1 MVRTS
6 RISKD
11 PETRK
16 REIIDA
22 AQVLFIEKG
31 FAETRISDIARKL
44 GVSQGVFY
52 YYFATKEDVIAEIVS
67 GYMSELIAESER
79 ALSGLLDPLARLAAM
94 AEVQRTLNGR
104 VNAQIHAIKGVDIH
118 ERIIRALVLD
128 YVPLMQRAL
137 DGDCANPDTRYW
149 LEIMVVAGNVLFDPG
164 LFTWPA
170 DGHTARVKHLIDLME
185 RTRNLPAGSLGFYG
199 TLMLAPNIDA
209 SRASADRSTSP
220 T

>member
-1 MVRTS
+1 MIRTP
-6 RISKD
+6 RLSKD
-11 PETRK
+11 PQTRK
-16 REIIDA
+16 REIIAA
-22 AQVLFIEKG
+22 AQILFIEKG

-67 GYMSELIAESER
+67 GYMSELVSESER
-79 ALSGLLDPLARLAAM
+79 AIAGLEAPLARLAVM
-94 AEVQRTLNGR
+94 AEVQRDLNSR

-118 ERIIRALVLD
+118 ERIIQALVLD
-128 YVPLMQRAL
+128 YIPLMQRAL

-164 LFTWPA
+164 LFIWPSE
-170 DGHTARVKHLIDLME
+170 GHLARVEYLISLME

-199 TLMLAPNIDA
+199 ALMLAPDIGA
-209 SRASADRSTSP
+209 GRARARRPTSP